1 MSTLLFVLV
10 IAAIIPAFAV
20 IHGFFRWVAEG
31 DPQMQSVVA
40 ESARDQIERPLY
52 WRN

>member
-31 DPQMQSVVA
+31 DPSMRSLVT
-40 ESARDQIERPLY
+40 ENTRDQIERPLY